1 MAAGFSIESTVTVN
15 RDPQCIASFWRRL
28 PRSRTGVALIR
39 CYRMVT
45 PTNPSPGPSPPSR
58 DNDWGEKGRGWGI
71 LIQSGMVAENR
82 APPRHETGGACNV
95 LFR

>member
-1 MAAGFSIESTVTVN
+1 
-15 RDPQCIASFWRRL
+15 
-28 PRSRTGVALIR
+28 
-39 CYRMVT
+39 MVT

-58 DNDWGEKGRGWGI
+58 DNDWGEKGRGRGI

>member
-1 MAAGFSIESTVTVN
+1 MYSVLLAEAPPVS
-15 RDPQCIASFWRRL
+15 
-28 PRSRTGVALIR
+28 
-39 CYRMVT
+39 YRGGADSVLQ
-45 PTNPSPGPSPPSR
+45 
-58 DNDWGEKGRGWGI
+58 KGRGRGI